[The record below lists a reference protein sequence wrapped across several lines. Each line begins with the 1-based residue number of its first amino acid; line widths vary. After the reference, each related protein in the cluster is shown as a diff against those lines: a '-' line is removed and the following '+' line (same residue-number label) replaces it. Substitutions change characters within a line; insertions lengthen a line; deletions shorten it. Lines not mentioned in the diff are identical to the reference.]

1 MSTLSARGLGQLFVL
16 ELQEDRWNRSLAAL
30 LRSFQPAGVVVPA
43 KSMRSPETTGHL
55 LRRICSTL
63 DSPPFLGVADEDPRA
78 DPQRGLFPSF
88 PGLPLPFDAARKGL
102 GPVERL
108 GSLRGAL
115 LRLLGFNVD
124 FWFAL
129 DLTRSDSKT
138 PPVSCAFASDPQE
151 VAAWGDAYLRGLRR
165 HGILACGKH
174 FPGLGSV
181 RLDPHAKTLLS
192 AKPMVGLWR
201 EDLLPFRQLLWRL
214 PLVMISPAA
223 YKAYDFDL
231 LRPAMLSSNIVSRL
245 LRLKLGYQAIA
256 VASLPELERA
266 WVKLNPRDAA
276 VRSLQAGCDVI
287 IVGGNNKSLE
297 ALIQAISNALE
308 SGVLPPERLEKSL
321 ARVAATKKSLVA
333 PGRGV
338 SRRAVQ
344 QLASQFKEWLKD
356 YES

>member
-1 MSTLSARGLGQLFVL
+1 
-16 ELQEDRWNRSLAAL
+16 
-30 LRSFQPAGVVVPA
+30 
-43 KSMRSPETTGHL
+43 
-55 LRRICSTL
+55 
-63 DSPPFLGVADEDPRA
+63 
-78 DPQRGLFPSF
+78 
-88 PGLPLPFDAARKGL
+88 
-102 GPVERL
+102 
-108 GSLRGAL
+108 
-115 LRLLGFNVD
+115 
-124 FWFAL
+124 
-129 DLTRSDSKT
+129 
-138 PPVSCAFASDPQE
+138 
-151 VAAWGDAYLRGLRR
+151 
-165 HGILACGKH
+165 
-174 FPGLGSV
+174 
-181 RLDPHAKTLLS
+181 
-192 AKPMVGLWR
+192 MVGLWR